1 MTDEVFSSRE
11 YDLGVVMDYQSC
23 DPKQRIVKIQASLE
37 DAYASLRVVVNIGY
51 SGELKFEDQTLL
63 EDGDRIFA
71 EPDGLTILKPE
82 ASTDQIEQI
91 NGETVLIGIYTGGS
105 LILFPTVEP

>member
-1 MTDEVFSSRE
+1 MEQTFSTRE
-11 YDLGVVMDYQSC
+11 LQAGIVMDYQTC
-23 DPKQRIVKIQASLE
+23 PPNQRIVKIQASLE
-37 DAYASLRVVVNIGY
+37 NAHISIRASVNIGY
-51 SGELKFEDQTLL
+51 TGDLRFEDEADLV
-63 EDGDRIFA
+63 DGDRIYA

-91 NGETVLIGIYTGGS
+91 NGETVLIGIYTGES